1 MAAVLDSTPTACPFV
16 ADPFTTLHARFRRP
30 LERFFSSYRLSDAD
44 VEDLTQEVF
53 TRLAGGAPPAELR
66 RPDAFLFTLARNLVR
81 DHARRLHTRAARN
94 SITLD
99 DVELP
104 CGSPTPDA
112 ALEHDERLALACAA
126 LEQLKPATRRAFL
139 LHRVH
144 GLSYAEIAAETGV
157 SVSMIEKH
165 VMAAIAVLR
174 SAEDVERAQL
184 RRTPDAT
191 RMGHTART

>member
-1 MAAVLDSTPTACPFV
+1 MAAVLDSTRTGCPFV

-30 LERFFSSYRLSDAD
+30 LERFFSSYRLSEAD

-53 TRLAGGAPPAELR
+53 TRVAGGTPPAELR

-94 SITLD
+94 SVTLD

-104 CGSPTPDA
+104 CGSPTPEA
-112 ALEHDERLALACAA
+112 ALEQDERLALACAA
-126 LEQLKPATRRAFL
+126 LEELKPATRRAFL

-157 SVSMIEKH
+157 SVSMVEKH
-165 VMAAIAVLR
+165 VMAAIAALR
-174 SAEDVERAQL
+174 SVESVEGPRLRHPPRA
-184 RRTPDAT
+184 RSA
-191 RMGHTART
+191 ARA